1 VKKER
6 SRVRISSFA
15 DAPGRTPLLRAPPR
29 KLQGAVADSP
39 MGEVGE
45 FNDFYFRALQR
56 AACLATCWSGRNFW
70 KGVALFVLFFFLSFF
85 FCLVFL

>member
-1 VKKER
+1 VNKER

-45 FNDFYFRALQR
+45 FNDFYFRELQRQALQLVGVEGTFGKESP
-56 AACLATCWSGRNFW
+56 CL
-70 KGVALFVLFFFLSFF
+70 FFLSFF
-85 FCLVFL
+85 LLLSGFSLK